1 MSGWSSLLNPFLW
14 DDWDVRIDWN
24 AFYYAMM
31 QLKFTH
37 ASNYLDDDEY
47 DKNK

>member
-1 MSGWSSLLNPFLW
+1 
-14 DDWDVRIDWN
+14 
-24 AFYYAMM
+24 MM

-47 DKNK
+47 DENKIIKRKNRIRVA